1 MQGFRRPHGVG
12 FVAMLAALALGVAA
26 CGGDDSG
33 SGSASGGSGS
43 GDGKTITIVMS
54 NGFVSQWRT
63 EMQNIATEMA
73 KNNEPYKGHVDFQ
86 VVVSETS
93 PTAQIQSINNI
104 IAQRPDAI
112 LINAL
117 SPTAL
122 DPVVKKACAQG
133 IVVVYFDQVGGETCA
148 YRVRNNETKL
158 FENNAEWLAKTL
170 KGKGNII
177 QDLGLPGSPVSQF
190 GTQAAADVFKKYPGI
205 KVVSKYEGNY
215 TPGPSKQAVTR
226 ILTSTQGIDGVYGI
240 AGVDGAAQAFEE
252 TKTKMVPMTNYGDMS
267 VRLTNFIQANKKNGL
282 EFSMAENA
290 PTLGGQALHAAWL
303 VLNKQNVFD
312 KAWGFTQG
320 HDPKEVYIPSR
331 AFNTNGLPPI
341 AGFEK
346 TTYQELLDM
355 SKGLPENALIPLSLE
370 QSPVTNEQALGG
382 N

>member
-1 MQGFRRPHGVG
+1 MRGGFARSRVIG
-12 FVAMLAALALGVAA
+12 FVAALALGLAA
-26 CGGDDSG
+26 CGDDEG
-33 SGSASGGSGS
+33 GGSGGGS
-43 GDGKTITIVMS
+43 GGASAGDGETFKIVMS

-63 EMQNIATEMA
+63 QMQNIASEMA
-73 KNNEPYKGHVDFQ
+73 ANNAPYKGKVDFE

-122 DPVVKKACAQG
+122 DPVVRKACAQD
-133 IVVVYFDQVGGETCA
+133 IVVIYFDQVGGEKCA
-148 YRVRNNETKL
+148 YRVRNNEYKL
-158 FENNAEWLAKTL
+158 FENNAEWLAETL
-170 KGKGNII
+170 KGKGRII

-205 KVVSKYEGNY
+205 EIVAKYEGNY
-215 TPGPSKQAVTR
+215 TPGPSKQAVTN
-226 ILTSTQGIDGVYGI
+226 ILTSTQNIDGVYGI

-252 TKTKMVPMTNYGDMS
+252 TNTPFVPMTNYGDMS
-267 VRLTNFIQANKKNGL
+267 VRLTNFIEANKSKGL

-303 VLNKQNVFD
+303 VLNDQDVFD
-312 KAWGFTQG
+312 PEWGFTQG
-320 HDPKEVYIPSR
+320 GDPKEVYIPSR

-341 AGFEK
+341 EGFEE

-355 SKGLPENALIPLSLE
+355 SADLPENALIPTSLE
-370 QSPVTNEQALGG
+370 QSPVTNEQALGT
-382 N
+382 

>member
-1 MQGFRRPHGVG
+1 MGKFRRSGRIGLLAV
-12 FVAMLAALALGVAA
+12 LAAAAVVVGA
-26 CGGDDSG
+26 CGGGDETAS
-33 SGSASGGSGS
+33 SSGGGG
-43 GDGKTITIVMS
+43 GDGKTYKIVMS

-63 EMQNIATEMA
+63 EMQNIAAAMA
-73 KNNEPYKGHVDFQ
+73 EHNTPYKGHVDFK
-86 VVVSETS
+86 VVVSES
-93 PTAQIQSINNI
+93 NPTAQIQSINNI

-133 IVVVYFDQVGGETCA
+133 IVVVYFDQVGHEPCS
-148 YRVRNNETKL
+148 YRLTNNYAKL

-170 KGKGNII
+170 KGKGRII
-177 QDLGLPGSPVSQF
+177 QDLGLPGSPVSQA
-190 GTQAAADVFKKYPGI
+190 GTAAATKIFAKYPGI
-205 KVVSKYEGNY
+205 QVVSKYEGNY

-267 VRLTNFIQANKKNGL
+267 VRLTNFIEAHKKDGL

-303 VLNKQNVFD
+303 ALNKQDVFD

-370 QSPVTNEQALGG
+370 QSPVTNAQALGTSD
-382 N
+382 